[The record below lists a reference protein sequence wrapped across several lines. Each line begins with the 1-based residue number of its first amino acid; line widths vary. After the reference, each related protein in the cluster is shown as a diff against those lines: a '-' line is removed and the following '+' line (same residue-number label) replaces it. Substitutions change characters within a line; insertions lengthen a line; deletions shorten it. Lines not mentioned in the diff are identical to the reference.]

1 MSFYFR
7 ILRLLRLRRSLS
19 LRNLGPD
26 SPAELRNT
34 LSARF
39 APSTLRQ
46 ACVKPASR
54 RLSSI
59 PRRYKIRSPL
69 FAKMDS
75 SRCYDSVFAIR
86 LFSDLIY
93 LWCGFS
99 SQEPSGPTR
108 RRPMSM
114 FLDHERLVDYTIR
127 ESVQIVIQM
136 ITVPPRCT
144 RRTRVVTSRR
154 RTILPSR
161 GR

>member
-1 MSFYFR
+1 MYVQLMM
-7 ILRLLRLRRSLS
+7 INKKRLPSTSLCPFTFWYLCVIDYDARSRSATLDRTRRQ
-19 LRNLGPD
+19 
-26 SPAELRNT
+26 ELRNT

-86 LFSDLIY
+86 LFFGFDLPMVRIF
-93 LWCGFS
+93 LPRTERTNMS
-99 SQEPSGPTR
+99 PTN
-108 RRPMSM
+108 
-114 FLDHERLVDYTIR
+114 VDVLGLR
-127 ESVQIVIQM
+127 E
-136 ITVPPRCT
+136 TC
-144 RRTRVVTSRR
+144 
-154 RTILPSR
+154 
-161 GR
+161 